1 MELTPL
7 QHKFVNNLL
16 IGMDQKN
23 SYIKAGYKARG
34 NSAESKA
41 SRLVRNGKVR
51 AVYNK
56 LRARAE
62 KKAVVTRSKILEEY
76 AKVAFLDPR
85 QFFDEHGNL
94 IPIHKLD
101 KNISAALGRM
111 DVFQRKTKSGEI
123 ITTKKIKF
131 LDKKSALDSLARHLG
146 MFNDKVNVGL
156 EAEVI
161 KAILTGLDNAAREA
175 MRSIEGQFLVK
186 TTTQNHYQNE
196 EKKMRKDVSY

>member
-1 MELTPL
+1 MEITPL

-23 SYIKAGYKARG
+23 AYIKAGYKARG

-41 SRLVRNGKVR
+41 SRLVRNGKV
-51 AVYNK
+51 
-56 LRARAE
+56 
-62 KKAVVTRSKILEEY
+62 KAVFNKARENAAQKAELGQQKILEEY

-85 QFFDEHGNL
+85 RFFDEHGNL

-101 KNISAALGRM
+101 KNVSAALGRM

-156 EAEVI
+156 EAKVI
-161 KAILTGLDNAAREA
+161 NAILTGLPEELR
-175 MRSIEGQFLVK
+175 RS
-186 TTTQNHYQNE
+186 
-196 EKKMRKDVSY
+196 VSESLSKIISTKCG

>member
-1 MELTPL
+1 MELAPL
-7 QHKFVNNLL
+7 QQKFVNNLL
-16 IGMDQKN
+16 KGMDQKN
-23 SYIKAGYKARG
+23 AYIKAGYKARG

-41 SRLVRNGKVR
+41 SRLVRNGKVK
-51 AVYNK
+51 AVYDK

-62 KKAVVTRSKILEEY
+62 KKAEVSRTRILEEY

-85 QFFDEHGNL
+85 RFFDKHDNL

-101 KNISAALGRM
+101 KNVSAALGRM
-111 DVFQRKTKSGEI
+111 DVFQRKTKNGEI

-146 MFNDKVNVGL
+146 MFKDKVNVGV

-161 KAILTGLDNAAREA
+161 SAILAGLPEELRRDVIE
-175 MRSIEGQFLVK
+175 SINRHLSTK
-186 TTTQNHYQNE
+186 LT
-196 EKKMRKDVSY
+196 

>member
-23 SYIKAGYKARG
+23 AYIKAGYKARG

-41 SRLVRNGKVR
+41 SRLVRNGKVK

-56 LRARAE
+56 LQAKAE

-131 LDKKSALDSLARHLG
+131 LDKKGALDSLDRHLG

-156 EAEVI
+156 EAEMI
-161 KAILTGLDNAAREA
+161 SAILTGLPEELR
-175 MRSIEGQFLVK
+175 RS
-186 TTTQNHYQNE
+186 
-196 EKKMRKDVSY
+196 VSESLSKIISKRRN